1 MTWLTLAVTPQFGS
15 TYEVTIR
22 MGFSSPQRFAQLATI
37 GTRLPLRRDPDNRM
51 LVTIDSPPVFS

>member
-1 MTWLTLAVTPQFGS
+1 
-15 TYEVTIR
+15 

-51 LVTIDSPPVFS
+51 LVTIDAPPVFS